1 MDYSLILSVQLIP
14 KHYYYYI
21 IINFP
26 KRETPRNTSQHNATN
41 PTLSSFT
48 PSKRFLSSPP
58 QPFSLFILFILSL
71 SLLFLCGFPIPT
83 PPASGLQNLPR
94 IRTLLMQP
102 LIQVF
107 FASPRQQL

>member
-1 MDYSLILSVQLIP
+1 MAYSLIVSVELIP

-26 KRETPRNTSQHNATN
+26 KRETLQNTSQHNTTK
-41 PTLSSFT
+41 PTPSSFT
-48 PSKRFLSSPP
+48 ARKLFLSSPP
-58 QPFSLFILFILSL
+58 QPFSLFSLSL
-71 SLLFLCGFPIPT
+71 SPFLCCFPIPT

-102 LIQVF
+102 LIQAF
-107 FASPRQQL
+107 SASPKQQHK